1 VVGGNPAA
9 VKAEA
14 SFLTENQPGLFQPDV
29 DQVVVWKKDVSGP
42 QASFATLTQLN
53 LNPEYWYFTG

>member
-1 VVGGNPAA
+1 VASGNPTA

-14 SFLTENQPGLFQPDV
+14 SYLTENQPALFLPNADKV
-29 DQVVVWKKDVSGP
+29 AVWEKNLSGP
-42 QASFATLTQLN
+42 PASLGALTQYY